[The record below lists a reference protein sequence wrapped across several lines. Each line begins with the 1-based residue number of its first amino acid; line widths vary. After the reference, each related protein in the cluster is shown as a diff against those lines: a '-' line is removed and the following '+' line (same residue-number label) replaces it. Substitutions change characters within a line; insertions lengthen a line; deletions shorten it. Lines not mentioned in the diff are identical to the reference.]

1 MVHIHYFLHYRIKSK
16 KKVVADEACVMEKT
30 PSVHYLLGH
39 KVSPAENPVQLR
51 TTYTSKAL
59 CQRARAKTIINSREV
74 ALLCKI

>member
-39 KVSPAENPVQLR
+39 
-51 TTYTSKAL
+51 TYYIHKQSFMSESKSQNNNKF
-59 CQRARAKTIINSREV
+59 QRSSLIMQNLI
-74 ALLCKI
+74 